1 MRIPSTFAPNFIE
14 GFGLPILDHA
24 VYMAGATN
32 GHNMLYTNG
41 SFTPTSSPA
50 VAFNISCDAT
60 SLVPLSLVL
69 VWTDPAGSVSS
80 RKQLINDIDLIV
92 IADETQLFGNMRPFA
107 DQLNTVERVAL
118 PMCPASGKVT
128 AIVALGEPLKTSD
141 QTWYL
146 VSNGAVT
153 QISAASV
160 PPLANRGRALPLAT
174 QANTC
179 RFLPT
184 ITITV
189 QFRPSASWRCTGSCD
204 VEKTTFA
211 ASLAQAIG
219 VSGQSIRVLSSSA
232 ASVSVLLMCSSAVSA
247 WQDAVVSVKYIT
259 PSTIQSAIQAIC
271 QQPASLC
278 SSDASL
284 SAFDWASLS
293 IVEPPAAK
301 ASVSIAYFNLSNC
314 ADVADTFRNAP
325 NPFTFTD
332 QSCFPGRNIMVGLI
346 SIDVFYRAVSC
357 RNGTAEFTLHH
368 NDPTCSSQDPL
379 ATKFVVVNGNC
390 TPSVIPSDPVFQSV
404 NCMDLA
410 PATPAAAAPPPNTAC
425 PQGNLCLAIS
435 DHAFIAIM
443 ALVSA
448 HVVQF
453 GVWVYLAK
461 KRLVY
466 NRLSAL
472 ALLLLPGLGLFVWRS
487 VCCSSS
493 SKRNPVLLQNVL
505 HPVDPST
512 TLSSSKS
519 PSSTHL

>member
-1 MRIPSTFAPNFIE
+1 
-14 GFGLPILDHA
+14 
-24 VYMAGATN
+24 MAGATN

-41 SFTPTSSPA
+41 SFTPASSPA
-50 VAFNISCDAT
+50 VAFNISCNAT
-60 SLVPLSLVL
+60 SQVPLSLVL

-80 RKQLINDIDLIV
+80 QKQLINDIDLIV
-92 IADETQLFGNMRPFA
+92 IADETQWFGNMRPFA

-128 AIVALGEPLKTSD
+128 AIVALGEPLKTAA

-174 QANTC
+174 QATNC
-179 RFLPT
+179 RFSPT
-184 ITITV
+184 ITIAV
-189 QFRPSASWRCTGSCD
+189 RFRPSASWSCTGPCD
-204 VEKTTFA
+204 VEKAMFA

-219 VSGQSIRVLSSSA
+219 VSGQGIRVLSSSA
-232 ASVSVLLMCSSAVSA
+232 ASVSVLLMCSSAVNA
-247 WQDAVVSVKYIT
+247 WGDAVVSVKYIT
-259 PSTIQSAIQAIC
+259 PSTIRSAIQAMC

-284 SAFDWASLS
+284 SAFDWASVS
-293 IVEPPAAK
+293 TVEPPPAK
-301 ASVSIAYFNLSNC
+301 ASVSVAYYNLSSC

-332 QSCFPGRNIMVGLI
+332 QSCFPGRNIMIGLI
-346 SIDVFYRAVSC
+346 SIDLFYRAVSC
-357 RNGTAEFTLHH
+357 RNGTAEFTLHP
-368 NDPTCSSQDPL
+368 NDPTCSPQDPL
-379 ATKFVVVNGNC
+379 ASKFAVVTGNC

-425 PQGNLCLAIS
+425 AQGTLCLAIS
-435 DHAFIAIM
+435 DPAFIFIM

-466 NRLSAL
+466 NRISAL
-472 ALLLLPGLGLFVWRS
+472 ALLLLPGLGLFVWRL

-493 SKRNPVLLQNVL
+493 SKRNLVLLQNVL
-505 HPVDPST
+505 HPGGSSTFITPST
-512 TLSSSKS
+512 ASSSNS
-519 PSSTHL
+519 PIQTQL